1 MYNIQIHS
9 WVNEGKSR
17 AGVADS
23 DTYRG
28 QEGIINGHTELHSPQ
43 NGKKYQ
49 NLLKTL
55 KTN

>member
-1 MYNIQIHS
+1 MYNTQIHG

-23 DTYRG
+23 DTYIG

-55 KTN
+55 KNN